1 MLVCVSVS
9 GCVCVCVW
17 LCIMW
22 DTRLAIAW
30 RLLLTLTHAV
40 MNFFFYVSLNEKET
54 QVGLSI
60 TIIAVHSIEI
70 DLKLAALQRCSTMS
84 GMREWG
90 IKMAAQIKCNKSTIK
105 SKQSQD
111 ENILIS
117 HFFTHLYLTHT
128 NTLRTW
134 RSILICV
141 DGSCLFWNF
150 SLSGLLRCQK

>member
-1 MLVCVSVS
+1 MHVSVS
-9 GCVCVCVW
+9 VCVCVCVW

-70 DLKLAALQRCSTMS
+70 DLKLAALLHN
-84 GMREWG
+84 EWNERVGNQDGG
-90 IKMAAQIKCNKSTIK
+90 IK
-105 SKQSQD
+105 
-111 ENILIS
+111 
-117 HFFTHLYLTHT
+117 
-128 NTLRTW
+128 
-134 RSILICV
+134 
-141 DGSCLFWNF
+141 
-150 SLSGLLRCQK
+150 